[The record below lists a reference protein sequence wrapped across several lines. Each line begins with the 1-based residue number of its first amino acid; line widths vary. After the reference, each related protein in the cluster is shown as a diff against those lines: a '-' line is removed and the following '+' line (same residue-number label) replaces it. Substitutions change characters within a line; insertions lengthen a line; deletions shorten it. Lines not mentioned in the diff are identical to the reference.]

1 MEILAGKCFK
11 FTLRKERTYT
21 YTHTH
26 TQREREKEREKQR
39 ERGNGERQRESES
52 AGKER
57 EEASGENDREINVG
71 ENERIFSFEVFGV
84 HGDDEEREAAEG
96 SLREQTSESTSA
108 GGVQRGLMIEI
119 WFRERSV
126 ISVEEEEEEE
136 EDILCD

>member
-1 MEILAGKCFK
+1 VEILAGKCFK
-11 FTLRKERTYT
+11 FTLQKERT

-26 TQREREKEREKQR
+26 TEREREKEREKQR
-39 ERGNGERQRESES
+39 ERENGERQRESES

-71 ENERIFSFEVFGV
+71 ENERIFGLEVFGV

-96 SLREQTSESTSA
+96 SLREQTSESASA

-119 WFRERSV
+119 WFRERS
-126 ISVEEEEEEE
+126 
-136 EDILCD
+136 LFP